1 MSDLRRLAIKIILKR
16 SYSQNSEKGKVLNS
30 VTQRF
35 GEKVFTRDVMRSF
48 LSKQVMKALE
58 EWEQGK
64 PISQELADEVA
75 NAMKQ
80 WAISQ
85 GATHYTHWFHPLTGL
100 TAEKHDSFFSVKNGQ
115 LISDFSGK
123 ELIQQEP
130 DASSL
135 PSGGLRST
143 FEARG
148 YTAWDPTSPAFIYGD
163 TLCIPSVYVSYNGE
177 ALDYKTP
184 LLRSIEAVNKAATKV
199 AKLFDEKIKNVKP
212 TLGAEQEFFLIDEAF
227 FKVRPD
233 LVLTGR
239 TLIGASPARG
249 QQLEDHYFGSIP
261 ERVKKFLAE
270 VEIEAYKLGIPL
282 KTRHNEVAPSQYEVA
297 PEFEELNVAVDHN
310 QLLMDLMEKVAKK
323 HKFAILF
330 HEKPFA
336 GINGSGKHNNWSLI
350 TDTGVNLFSPGNTE
364 EENLRFLTFLSA
376 TLLAIYEYKDLLR
389 ASISSVRNDLRL
401 GGNEAP
407 PSIISVFLGSEITKV
422 LETIENENIQE
433 KIADKQIMELNIPK
447 IPNFLFKDNTDRN
460 RTSPFAF
467 TGNKFEFRAVG
478 ASANNASAMSVLN
491 AIVAEK
497 LNEFYDELKRRTEQG
512 EAQNIALFKTI
523 RNFIIRSKDIRFEG
537 DNYSEEWFE
546 EAKKRGFKIVNNTP
560 EALDAYLDEKVLQMF
575 TSQNILTETE
585 VKARWYIQMER
596 YVKTLRIETELLE
609 KLITTHVLPAS
620 IKYKKDLA
628 ETMRLMQEI
637 DMPNSKYEFDMLNE
651 ISTIIRSIIRRLE
664 TLQEEKKQVEKET
677 DIRKK
682 AIYYAT
688 NIRELLQ
695 EIREYADNL
704 ETKISDEYWHLP
716 KYREMLFIK

>member
-16 SYSQNSEKGKVLNS
+16 KPLQVPKEETLRSFVS
-30 VTQRF
+30 RF
-35 GEKVFTRDVMRSF
+35 GENVFTKDVMRAF
-48 LSKQVMKALE
+48 LSKQVMQALE
-58 EWEQGK
+58 KWEQGN

-80 WAISQ
+80 WALSK
-85 GATHYTHWFHPLTGL
+85 GATHYTHWFQPLTGL
-100 TAEKHDSFFSVKNGQ
+100 TAEKHDSFFSVKDGR
-115 LISDFSGK
+115 LLSDFTGK

-184 LLRSIEAVNKAATKV
+184 LLRSIEAVNKAATRV
-199 AKLFDEKIKNVKP
+199 AKIFNEDVESVKP

-261 ERVKKFLAE
+261 ERVKNYLAD
-270 VEIEAYKLGIPL
+270 VEAEAYKLGIPL

-297 PEFEELNVAVDHN
+297 PEFEELNVAIDHN
-310 QLLMDLMEKVAKK
+310 QLLMDLMEKIAKK
-323 HKFAILF
+323 HHFVVLF

-350 TDTGVNLFSPGNTE
+350 TDTGINLFSPGNTE
-364 EENLRFLTFLSA
+364 EENLRFLAFLSA
-376 TLLAIYEYKDLLR
+376 TLCAIYEYKDLLR
-389 ASISSVRNDLRL
+389 ASISSAGNELRL

-422 LETIENENIQE
+422 LETIESENVQE
-433 KIADKQIMELNIPK
+433 KISDKHIMELNIPK

-497 LNEFYDELKRRTEQG
+497 LNEFYENVQRRIEEGDTSKV
-512 EAQNIALFKTI
+512 AIFKTI
-523 RNFIIRSKDIRFEG
+523 REFVIRSKDIRFEG
-537 DNYSEEWFE
+537 DNYSAEWFE
-546 EAKKRGFKIVNNTP
+546 EARRRGFKIVNNTP
-560 EALDAYLDEKVLQMF
+560 EALDAYLEEKVLKMF
-575 TSQNILTETE
+575 SSQGILTETE
-585 VKARWYIQMER
+585 VKARWQIQIER
-596 YVKTLRIETELLE
+596 YVKTLRIETDLME
-609 KLITTHVLPAS
+609 KLVMTYVLPAAN
-620 IKYKKDLA
+620 KYKKDLA
-628 ETMRLMQEI
+628 ETMRLMNEI
-637 DMPNSKYEFDMLNE
+637 DMPNSKYEFDLLNE
-651 ISTIIRSIIRRLE
+651 ISTQIRSVIRRLE
-664 TLQEEKKQVEKET
+664 ILNEEKRKLEKET
-677 DIRKK
+677 DLRKI

-688 NIRELLQ
+688 TIKEILK
-695 EIREYADNL
+695 EIREYADDL
-704 ETKISDEYWHLP
+704 ENKISDEYWHLP